1 MPILRANGLIGF
13 VDGTNLCPSEFI
25 IGDNGK
31 INTKLNPR
39 FYEWVQQDQN
49 VLCWINA
56 TLSEGVLAH
65 VIGLST
71 TRVIWLAL
79 EKRFS
84 FMTKSHI
91 IQLKTQLQSVK
102 KGNQSIT
109 EYIQKI
115 KTSSDNLASA
125 IYPVRDEDLIL
136 STLNGLLAEY
146 GPFKTA
152 ITTRTD
158 PINIE
163 ELHVLM
169 LYEETNLDGE
179 EHSVADFSSTAL
191 LASKQD
197 SSKPMNYYSRGRFGT
212 RGRGSRG
219 FNNRGRESSSQSRP
233 NHQQLSTSQSRQ
245 NFQSAKPCCQICN
258 RSGHTDLDCYHRID
272 YSYQGNNPPSQ
283 LAATAMCL
291 NLVPD
296 PTWFA
301 NSGTANRV
309 TNDMKNLSIHSDYQG
324 NDTVSIVNG
333 QGLKI
338 LKTGSSVV
346 HTSNANF
353 KLKNIL
359 HVLAI
364 SSNFVICQ
372 PIC

>member
-1 MPILRANGLIGF
+1 MLVLQANGLIGF
-13 VDGTNLCPSEFI
+13 VDGTNLCPFEFI

-31 INTKLNPR
+31 IIINLNPR

-109 EYIQKI
+109 ECIQKI
-115 KTSSDNLASA
+115 KTSSVNLASA
-125 IYPVRDEDLIL
+125 SYPVHDEDLIL
-136 STLNGLLAEY
+136 YTLNGLLAQY

-152 ITTRTD
+152 ITTRSD

-169 LYEETNLDGE
+169 LCEEMNLDGE
-179 EHSVADFSSTAL
+179 EHSVADFSSTAQ

-197 SSKPMNYYSRGRFGT
+197 SSKTMNYYSRGQFGT

-219 FNNRGRESSSQSRP
+219 FNNKGRGSYSQSRP

-258 RSGHTDLDCYHRID
+258 RFSHTDLDCYHRIN
-272 YSYQGNNPPSQ
+272 YSYQGHNPPS
-283 LAATAMCL
+283 
-291 NLVPD
+291 
-296 PTWFA
+296 
-301 NSGTANRV
+301 
-309 TNDMKNLSIHSDYQG
+309 
-324 NDTVSIVNG
+324 
-333 QGLKI
+333 
-338 LKTGSSVV
+338 
-346 HTSNANF
+346 
-353 KLKNIL
+353 
-359 HVLAI
+359 
-364 SSNFVICQ
+364 
-372 PIC
+372 